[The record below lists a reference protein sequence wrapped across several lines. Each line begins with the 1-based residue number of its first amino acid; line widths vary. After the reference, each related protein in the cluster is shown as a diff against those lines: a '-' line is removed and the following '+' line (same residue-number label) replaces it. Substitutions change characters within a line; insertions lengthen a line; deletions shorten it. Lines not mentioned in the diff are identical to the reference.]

1 MDKQAQDR
9 CHRIGQTRTVNIY
22 RLITLSTIEENIFKK
37 SIQKR
42 ELNYVVMEDGKFN
55 TENVNKLNLKNI
67 IQEENLIKRKDEEES
82 PKKQKDD
89 KIKRLLEFE
98 NLKFE
103 NEDEQRNIEQM
114 LIKIED
120 QEDVQAMKNLSK
132 EMLDEYEKE
141 NNELQFFKEDDKND
155 NTKDIKDKDLI
166 DNLKPIDKFSLNY
179 YKDEYTYRQFVKE
192 KEAKMNLSY
201 NLYNSDN
208 ESQVNEDESID
219 LGNESESDNDSINKM
234 DIDRAYDLYLKKKNE
249 IMKMFEAE
257 QQEKEEKEE
266 KEKLTRSRNSQ
277 NCADK
282 LR

>member
-1 MDKQAQDR
+1 MIKLLLFVVVIILLFVLI
-9 CHRIGQTRTVNIY
+9 RIIIRINNKNENNSEINSVN
-22 RLITLSTIEENIFKK
+22 
-37 SIQKR
+37 
-42 ELNYVVMEDGKFN
+42 
-55 TENVNKLNLKNI
+55 
-67 IQEENLIKRKDEEES
+67 
-82 PKKQKDD
+82 
-89 KIKRLLEFE
+89 
-98 NLKFE
+98 
-103 NEDEQRNIEQM
+103 
-114 LIKIED
+114 
-120 QEDVQAMKNLSK
+120 A

-141 NNELQFFKEDDKND
+141 NNELQFFKEEDKND
-155 NTKDIKDKDLI
+155 NPKDIKDKDLI

-266 KEKLTRSRNSQ
+266 KEKESS
-277 NCADK
+277 
-282 LR
+282 